1 MATLFVQH
9 KVRTYAGWR
18 PAFDAHKSSQAGAG
32 LTNGRVY
39 CKAED
44 PNEVVILFDVSDMA
58 KARAW
63 AGGTDLKAAMQNA
76 GVVGEPVIH
85 FID

>member
-1 MATLFVQH
+1 M
-9 KVRTYAGWR
+9 GWR
-18 PAFDAHKSSQAGAG
+18 CYSSNIKFAPTPDGGRRLALTSQAGAG

-44 PNEVVILFDVSDMA
+44 PNDVVILFDVSDMA

-63 AGGTDLKAAMQNA
+63 AGGTDLKAAMQKRRCRR
-76 GVVGEPVIH
+76 
-85 FID
+85 